1 MKCPKCG
8 NALRIS
14 KKDEHFALCDHCRKK
29 FRIPESMLK
38 KASEEEKEAPAPKKA
53 EPEVQ
58 TEASAPASDAVT
70 SVSAS
75 EPDEDLT
82 GATQV
87 FSRREVRAALK
98 KQNALRKAEASA
110 AKKTAKETSVSYE
123 EDDHDFHFKYANIP
137 PKEIRE
143 KQEREM
149 RQAYDELLSIGKEE
163 RANKKRGFFGRKK

>member
-14 KKDEHFALCDHCRKK
+14 KKDERFALCDHCRKK
-29 FRIPESMLK
+29 FKIPESMLK
-38 KASEEEKEAPAPKKA
+38 KVVPDHSETEAPEKSDDMLPND
-53 EPEVQ
+53 
-58 TEASAPASDAVT
+58 APATTTT
-70 SVSAS
+70 SAEETAS
-75 EPDEDLT
+75 VPEQDEDMN

-98 KQNALRKAEASA
+98 KQNALRKAEAASKKA
-110 AKKTAKETSVSYE
+110 AKEAPASSDV
-123 EDDHDFHFKYANIP
+123 DDGDFHFKYANIP

-163 RANKKRGFFGRKK
+163 RANKKRGLFGRRK